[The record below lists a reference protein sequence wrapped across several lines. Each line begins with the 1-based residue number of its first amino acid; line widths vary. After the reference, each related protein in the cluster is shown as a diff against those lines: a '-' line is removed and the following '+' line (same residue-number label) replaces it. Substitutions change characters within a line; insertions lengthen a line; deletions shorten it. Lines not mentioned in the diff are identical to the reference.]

1 MIARGDRCI
10 RRVERLSGSI
20 VAGPKSLAA
29 FAGDAALNT
38 DDHPVVAYL
47 APRITYAPDSLPR
60 DRLVELLAQLTVSPD
75 EVIAD
80 ASEAPASTRLAAY
93 WTARQRFIEVG
104 RAVRPSGDAAAML
117 AQVREPLLDVLRI
130 SADFRP
136 AYDPL
141 LRMAMAVGR
150 SDPQAARSL
159 LGELDRLAPARGEAA
174 QGLRQLAAATP

>member
-1 MIARGDRCI
+1 
-10 RRVERLSGSI
+10 VERLSGSI
-20 VAGPKSLAA
+20 
-29 FAGDAALNT
+29 
-38 DDHPVVAYL
+38 
-47 APRITYAPDSLPR
+47 
-60 DRLVELLAQLTVSPD
+60 
-75 EVIAD
+75 D
-80 ASEAPASTRLAAY
+80 ASRRRRRLAWQQA
-93 WTARQRFIEVG
+93 
-104 RAVRPSGDAAAML
+104 L
-117 AQVREPLLDVLRI
+117 VREPLLDVLRI